1 MTRPRTKDKVIAYHR
16 SHPTATAVQAAAALQ
31 LEVNYV
37 RNVGHRE
44 GFAFQ
49 DGRGSVVY
57 VPKTISKRLDGPALE
72 RGLTVNELSN
82 KLLSIIAMDG
92 LVGAILDES

>member
-1 MTRPRTKDKVIAYHR
+1 MTRPR
-16 SHPTATAVQAAAALQ
+16 
-31 LEVNYV
+31 
-37 RNVGHRE
+37 
-44 GFAFQ
+44 

-92 LVGAILDES
+92 LVSAILDEG